1 VKQVSQIVQIGK
13 RRAIYIPKN
22 IAEKLGLKEGDKV
35 VLDVINNKIVLTPIK
50 TGAEQEFWGEVD
62 IEEVEKTGEEI
73 TKRAL
78 GD

>member
-1 VKQVSQIVQIGK
+1 MVQIGK
-13 RRAIYIPKN
+13 KRAIYIPKS

-35 VLDVINNKIVLTPIK
+35 ILEVINGKIVLTPIK
-50 TGAEQEFWGEVD
+50 TYIEQEFWGKVD
-62 IEEVEKTGEEI
+62 VEEVERIGEEI